1 MFPFFKMSPLNVEKI
16 ESSKLFVIQNYWRD
30 KQKKITKSKNFIPP
44 FLNKKPMVPSIIFLM
59 VIISNI
65 HVDLEWI
72 NVWFLILLFF
82 LTSLTDFDNEVLEE
96 NEEFCPFFWKAC
108 VPIFC
113 QVYFSLLAP
122 RAIYF
127 VSPWTFLLFLRNNK
141 CYVLLVCDFT

>member
-1 MFPFFKMSPLNVEKI
+1 MFPFFKMSPLNVEKKI

-30 KQKKITKSKNFIPP
+30 KRKKSQNPKISSLHFWT
-44 FLNKKPMVPSIIFLM
+44 KKPMVPSIIFLM

-96 NEEFCPFFWKAC
+96 IWRILPPLKAC

-127 VSPWTFLLFLRNNK
+127 VSPWTFFA
-141 CYVLLVCDFT
+141 FS

>member
-1 MFPFFKMSPLNVEKI
+1 MFPFFKMSPLNVEKNRVVKTFCDTELLERQTKRKSQNPKI
-16 ESSKLFVIQNYWRD
+16 SSLHFW
-30 KQKKITKSKNFIPP
+30 T
-44 FLNKKPMVPSIIFLM
+44 KKPMVPSIIFLM

-127 VSPWTFLLFLRNNK
+127 VSPWTFFA
-141 CYVLLVCDFT
+141 FS

>member
-1 MFPFFKMSPLNVEKI
+1 MSPLNVEKKNRVVKTFCDTELLERQTKKSQNPKI
-16 ESSKLFVIQNYWRD
+16 SSLHFW
-30 KQKKITKSKNFIPP
+30 T
-44 FLNKKPMVPSIIFLM
+44 KKPMVPSIIFLM

-82 LTSLTDFDNEVLEE
+82 FTSLTDFDNEVLEE
-96 NEEFCPFFWKAC
+96 KWRILPPLKAC

-113 QVYFSLLAP
+113 QVYFSPLAP

-141 CYVLLVCDFT
+141 CYVLL